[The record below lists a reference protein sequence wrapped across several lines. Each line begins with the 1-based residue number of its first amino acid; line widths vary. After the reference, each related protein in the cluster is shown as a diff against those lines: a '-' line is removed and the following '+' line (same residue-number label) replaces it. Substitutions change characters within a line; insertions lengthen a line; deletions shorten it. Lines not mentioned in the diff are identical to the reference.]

1 MHNVQNMSIHK
12 SLAYIPTFP
21 PPHPLS
27 AAPSK
32 YNKTYTEPTY
42 TNALYDPISALP
54 SLLRDPNSPYAIG
67 VLILGNAIYF
77 SVPLFDQILIFI
89 QWLMWIY
96 V

>member
-27 AAPSK
+27 AAPS
-32 YNKTYTEPTY
+32 NKTYTEPTY
-42 TNALYDPISALP
+42 TPYLYISYQP
-54 SLLRDPNSPYAIG
+54 SHLYCVIRTIA

-89 QWLMWIY
+89 QWLMWI
-96 V
+96 